1 MGLSGAFR
9 DPPSTKPWS
18 GDVCL
23 PRTNHR
29 NRGTSTGAA
38 FGAVTSCRCSELKSA
53 ILETSMPSLRSAG
66 SQTEKGTHQASPKN
80 WESTLRNREN
90 HQDDLTTAY
99 IHPKT
104 KQGLSVASSVAH
116 SGAGAPVV
124 ALSSFLWLV
133 GMDPAPSSSH
143 ERPSQRNNTTCIWT
157 LTTRRNQSDQCDC
170 QSDSKQCLKHII

>member
-9 DPPSTKPWS
+9 DPPSTNPWS

-66 SQTEKGTHQASPKN
+66 SKPKKELIRLRPRIGNLPFGTGK
-80 WESTLRNREN
+80 
-90 HQDDLTTAY
+90 
-99 IHPKT
+99 IT
-104 KQGLSVASSVAH
+104 K
-116 SGAGAPVV
+116 
-124 ALSSFLWLV
+124 
-133 GMDPAPSSSH
+133 M
-143 ERPSQRNNTTCIWT
+143 T
-157 LTTRRNQSDQCDC
+157 
-170 QSDSKQCLKHII
+170 